1 MKKNVLLFALLIVGM
16 ASCKKETILPRANSA
31 SVETEL
37 ADLIQKGDAEAYDA
51 IYTNNSNQKGPK
63 PTVKF
68 IRGVFVILNG
78 DVESGTCFPHQ
89 CVCFT
94 IITWPAFITGT
105 SPVATEI
112 PLPYS
117 QTFYQAGE
125 AELILNTSPNPI
137 TIPNLESVYVRNV
150 NGMPKINY
158 STL

>member
-1 MKKNVLLFALLIVGM
+1 MKKNVLLLATIIMCF
-16 ASCKKETILPRANSA
+16 ASCKKENVLPTNSNE
-31 SVETEL
+31 STETQL
-37 ADLIQKGDAEAYDA
+37 ADLIQKGDPSAYDA

-78 DVESGTCFPHQ
+78 DVDSGTCFPHQ

-105 SPVATEI
+105 SPVASEI

-125 AELILNTSPNPI
+125 AELILNASPSPI
-137 TIPNLESVYVRNV
+137 TVPNLESVYVRNV
-150 NGMPKINY
+150 NGMPKISY